1 MFPLSGD
8 LAPRDREMIENL
20 FKTTGAIVMGRR
32 SFAVGEGPWGENP
45 PFHMPVM
52 NDNINSRY
60 R

>member
-1 MFPLSGD
+1 
-8 LAPRDREMIENL
+8 MIENL